1 MEPKSVNTTVS
12 SVLQIAAGPT
22 SPDGAE
28 SSALDFAQ
36 VILASQGNSGAG
48 EEQQQGRNGSNGVED
63 TNHKLSSDD
72 TMTVS
77 GDPLALKIFRPKPGV
92 SNSEDG
98 AGEGLEPGT
107 SPQVRGPIKAVS
119 LDVSEPDINIDRT
132 VLSAGP
138 DAILADA
145 VELIDDQQ
153 PHGVSVTIVEPTG
166 SHTSD
171 AGEPAEPTALA
182 AASKLGPVQDQ
193 DPAVAI
199 DEDNAVV
206 VAPNVNLNT
215 STQNTA
221 QVAADYE
228 NQTSAHASNVSN
240 VLAVVT
246 SPSISDADRAVDSVV
261 VKDGKQATSME
272 NPGKLTVTEP
282 AVASS
287 DISAVAKPVVDTGLV
302 EKPIQKITAD
312 GLAGAADKQ
321 SPKENSNQKEANNVA
336 KHHADT
342 QSTAQG
348 QRAVTA
354 SVDRPM
360 SAQAPM
366 VLDED
371 GAVKAADL
379 AVKTAE
385 AGVKTSEADVK
396 TSEAGVKTSE
406 AGVKTSEAGVKTP
419 EASAKTAEVGVKV
432 PDAGLKANEVGA
444 QSEKSQQIRAD
455 GRSVDANQ
463 AFASTNVRPAP
474 AEPMASLESEAKP
487 IVTVPVVK
495 TAPATVVAADAAPVA
510 ASQGQKIAQVDSAQ
524 KSMATQ
530 TDLEAEKSDV
540 TTAQQKPV
548 SKTKVEQNLVN
559 AKVSK
564 EAQVADVNGPLR
576 SEIKAI
582 SAPVVTTQATV
593 VKQGAELASQVA
605 PVQAEMANQMK
616 RSQESKA
623 AESNVDLEGLDD
635 QLEETVIQSR
645 PQKSAPTLEPRIL
658 RNAQIEAAL
667 PLAAE
672 FTEASETTEA
682 EQALSE
688 IMAPVSAGSAQP
700 QTVAVS
706 AANTATP
713 SQNLAALERW
723 SNSIVDVQKQGW
735 TQSLVRRVASMPTNG
750 GNLVITL
757 QPASLGKITVSLSES
772 RRGMDLRMRTET
784 GATAAL
790 LNDAEG
796 RISQLLESAGMRLNS
811 FSADT
816 SGSFAENDNNADKSD
831 TPKQNDLDFA
841 QELPENVEQ
850 SIALRGDGLVNVI
863 A

>member
-72 TMTVS
+72 TLTVS

-107 SPQVRGPIKAVS
+107 SPQVTGPIKAVS

-153 PHGVSVTIVEPTG
+153 PLGVSVATVETPG
-166 SHTSD
+166 GPTSD

-182 AASKLGPVQDQ
+182 AVSKLEPGQDQ
-193 DPAVAI
+193 DTAVAI

-221 QVAADYE
+221 QVAAGFE
-228 NQTSAHASNVSN
+228 NQTSAQASNVSN
-240 VLAVVT
+240 VSAVVT

-261 VKDGKQATSME
+261 VKDGKQAASME

-312 GLAGAADKQ
+312 GLAGATDKQ

-354 SVDRPM
+354 TVDRPM

-385 AGVKTSEADVK
+385 AGVKTSEA
-396 TSEAGVKTSE
+396 GVKTSE
-406 AGVKTSEAGVKTP
+406 AGVKTSEASVKTP
-419 EASAKTAEVGVKV
+419 EASAKTTEVGVKV
-432 PDAGLKANEVGA
+432 PDAGLKANEFGA

-455 GRSVDANQ
+455 GRSVGANQ

-559 AKVSK
+559 AKASK

-623 AESNVDLEGLDD
+623 AESKVDLEGLDD

>member
-1 MEPKSVNTTVS
+1 
-12 SVLQIAAGPT
+12 
-22 SPDGAE
+22 
-28 SSALDFAQ
+28 
-36 VILASQGNSGAG
+36 
-48 EEQQQGRNGSNGVED
+48 
-63 TNHKLSSDD
+63 
-72 TMTVS
+72 
-77 GDPLALKIFRPKPGV
+77 
-92 SNSEDG
+92 
-98 AGEGLEPGT
+98 
-107 SPQVRGPIKAVS
+107 
-119 LDVSEPDINIDRT
+119 
-132 VLSAGP
+132 
-138 DAILADA
+138 

-153 PHGVSVTIVEPTG
+153 PLGVSVATVETTG
-166 SHTSD
+166 GPTSD

-182 AASKLGPVQDQ
+182 AVSKLEPGQDQ

-221 QVAADYE
+221 QVAAGFE
-228 NQTSAHASNVSN
+228 NQTSAQASNVSN
-240 VLAVVT
+240 VSAVVT

-261 VKDGKQATSME
+261 VKDGKQAASME

-379 AVKTAE
+379 AVKTSE
-385 AGVKTSEADVK
+385 AGVKTLEAGVKTLEADVK
-396 TSEAGVKTSE
+396 TSEAS
-406 AGVKTSEAGVKTP
+406 VKTP
-419 EASAKTAEVGVKV
+419 EASAKTPGASAKTAEVGVKV
-432 PDAGLKANEVGA
+432 PDAGPKANEVGA
-444 QSEKSQQIRAD
+444 QSEKSQQFRLD

-559 AKVSK
+559 AKASK

>member
-63 TNHKLSSDD
+63 TNHKLSADD
-72 TMTVS
+72 TLTVS

-107 SPQVRGPIKAVS
+107 SPQVTGPIKAVS

-153 PHGVSVTIVEPTG
+153 PLGVSVATVETTG
-166 SHTSD
+166 GPTSD

-182 AASKLGPVQDQ
+182 AVSKLEPGQDQ
-193 DPAVAI
+193 DTAVAI

-221 QVAADYE
+221 QVAAGFE
-228 NQTSAHASNVSN
+228 NQTSAQASNVSN
-240 VLAVVT
+240 VSAVVT

-261 VKDGKQATSME
+261 VKDGKQAASME

-336 KHHADT
+336 KHDADT

-396 TSEAGVKTSE
+396 TSEAGVKMSE
-406 AGVKTSEAGVKTP
+406 ASVKTP
-419 EASAKTAEVGVKV
+419 EASAKTTEVGVKV

-559 AKVSK
+559 AKASK

-757 QPASLGKITVSLSES
+757 QPASLGKITVFVERKPS
-772 RRGMDLRMRTET
+772 RYGSSHADGNRRNRGFIE
-784 GATAAL
+784 
-790 LNDAEG
+790 
-796 RISQLLESAGMRLNS
+796 
-811 FSADT
+811 
-816 SGSFAENDNNADKSD
+816 
-831 TPKQNDLDFA
+831 
-841 QELPENVEQ
+841 
-850 SIALRGDGLVNVI
+850 
-863 A
+863 

>member
-72 TMTVS
+72 TLTVS

-107 SPQVRGPIKAVS
+107 SPQVTGPIKAVS

-153 PHGVSVTIVEPTG
+153 PLGVSVATVETTG
-166 SHTSD
+166 GPTSD

-182 AASKLGPVQDQ
+182 AVSKLEPGQDQ
-193 DPAVAI
+193 DTAVAI

-221 QVAADYE
+221 QVAAGFE
-228 NQTSAHASNVSN
+228 NQTSAQASNVSN
-240 VLAVVT
+240 VSAVVT

-261 VKDGKQATSME
+261 VKDGKQAASME

-385 AGVKTSEADVK
+385 AGVKTSDADVKTSEADVK
-396 TSEAGVKTSE
+396 TSEAGVKMSE
-406 AGVKTSEAGVKTP
+406 ASVKTT
-419 EASAKTAEVGVKV
+419 EVGVKV
-432 PDAGLKANEVGA
+432 PDAGLKVNEVGA
-444 QSEKSQQIRAD
+444 QSEKLQQIRAD

-559 AKVSK
+559 AKASK

>member
-72 TMTVS
+72 TLTVS

-107 SPQVRGPIKAVS
+107 SPQVTGPIKAVA

-153 PHGVSVTIVEPTG
+153 PLGVSVATVETTG
-166 SHTSD
+166 GPTSD

-182 AASKLGPVQDQ
+182 AVSKLEPGQDQ
-193 DPAVAI
+193 DTAVAI

-221 QVAADYE
+221 QVAAGFE
-228 NQTSAHASNVSN
+228 NQTSAQASNVSN
-240 VLAVVT
+240 VSAVVT

-261 VKDGKQATSME
+261 VKDGKQAASME

-371 GAVKAADL
+371 RAVKAADL

-396 TSEAGVKTSE
+396 TSEAGVKMSE
-406 AGVKTSEAGVKTP
+406 ASVKTP
-419 EASAKTAEVGVKV
+419 EASAKTTEVGVKV

-510 ASQGQKIAQVDSAQ
+510 APQGQKIAQVDSAQ

-559 AKVSK
+559 AKASK

>member
-48 EEQQQGRNGSNGVED
+48 EEQHQGRNGSNGVED

-72 TMTVS
+72 TLAVS

-107 SPQVRGPIKAVS
+107 SPQITGPIKAVA
-119 LDVSEPDINIDRT
+119 LDVSEPDVNIDRT

-138 DAILADA
+138 NVILADA

-153 PHGVSVTIVEPTG
+153 PLGVSVATVETTG
-166 SHTSD
+166 DPTSD
-171 AGEPAEPTALA
+171 AGEPAEPSALA
-182 AASKLGPVQDQ
+182 AVSKLEPGQDL

-215 STQNTA
+215 SMQNTA
-221 QVAADYE
+221 QVAAGSE
-228 NQTSAHASNVSN
+228 NQTSAQASNVSN
-240 VLAVVT
+240 VSAVVT

-261 VKDGKQATSME
+261 VKDGKQAASME

-396 TSEAGVKTSE
+396 TSEAGVKMSE
-406 AGVKTSEAGVKTP
+406 ASVKTP
-419 EASAKTAEVGVKV
+419 EASAKTTEVGVKV

-559 AKVSK
+559 AKASK

>member
-72 TMTVS
+72 TLTVS

-107 SPQVRGPIKAVS
+107 SPQVTGPIKAVS

-145 VELIDDQQ
+145 VELIDDQH
-153 PHGVSVTIVEPTG
+153 PLGVSVATVETTG
-166 SHTSD
+166 GPTSD

-182 AASKLGPVQDQ
+182 AVSKLEPGQDQ
-193 DPAVAI
+193 DTAVAI

-221 QVAADYE
+221 QVAAGFE
-228 NQTSAHASNVSN
+228 NQTSAQASNVSN
-240 VLAVVT
+240 VSAVVT

-261 VKDGKQATSME
+261 VKDGKQAASME

-396 TSEAGVKTSE
+396 TSEAGVKMSE
-406 AGVKTSEAGVKTP
+406 ASVKTP
-419 EASAKTAEVGVKV
+419 EASAKTTEVGVKV

-444 QSEKSQQIRAD
+444 QSEKSQQIRAG

-559 AKVSK
+559 AKASK

>member
-1 MEPKSVNTTVS
+1 MSK
-12 SVLQIAAGPT
+12 
-22 SPDGAE
+22 
-28 SSALDFAQ
+28 
-36 VILASQGNSGAG
+36 
-48 EEQQQGRNGSNGVED
+48 
-63 TNHKLSSDD
+63 
-72 TMTVS
+72 
-77 GDPLALKIFRPKPGV
+77 
-92 SNSEDG
+92 
-98 AGEGLEPGT
+98 LEPG
-107 SPQVRGPIKAVS
+107 
-119 LDVSEPDINIDRT
+119 
-132 VLSAGP
+132 
-138 DAILADA
+138 
-145 VELIDDQQ
+145 
-153 PHGVSVTIVEPTG
+153 
-166 SHTSD
+166 
-171 AGEPAEPTALA
+171 
-182 AASKLGPVQDQ
+182 QDQ
-193 DPAVAI
+193 DTAVAI

-221 QVAADYE
+221 QVAAGFE
-228 NQTSAHASNVSN
+228 NQTSAQASNVSN
-240 VLAVVT
+240 VSAVVT

-261 VKDGKQATSME
+261 VKDGKQAASME

-354 SVDRPM
+354 TVDRPM

-385 AGVKTSEADVK
+385 AGVKTSEASVK
-396 TSEAGVKTSE
+396 TSEAS
-406 AGVKTSEAGVKTP
+406 VKTP

-432 PDAGLKANEVGA
+432 PDAGLKANEFGA

-455 GRSVDANQ
+455 GRS
-463 AFASTNVRPAP
+463 
-474 AEPMASLESEAKP
+474 
-487 IVTVPVVK
+487 
-495 TAPATVVAADAAPVA
+495 VA

-559 AKVSK
+559 AKASK

>member
-72 TMTVS
+72 TLTVS

-107 SPQVRGPIKAVS
+107 SPQVTGPIKAVA

-153 PHGVSVTIVEPTG
+153 PLGVSVATVETTG
-166 SHTSD
+166 GPTSD

-182 AASKLGPVQDQ
+182 AVSKLEPGQDQ
-193 DPAVAI
+193 DTAVAI

-221 QVAADYE
+221 QVAAGFE
-228 NQTSAHASNVSN
+228 NQTSAQASNVSN
-240 VLAVVT
+240 VSAVVT

-261 VKDGKQATSME
+261 VKDGKQAASME

-396 TSEAGVKTSE
+396 TSEAGVKMSE
-406 AGVKTSEAGVKTP
+406 ASVKTP
-419 EASAKTAEVGVKV
+419 EASAKTTEVGVKV

-495 TAPATVVAADAAPVA
+495 TAPATVVAADSAPVA

-559 AKVSK
+559 AKASK
-564 EAQVADVNGPLR
+564 EAQVADVIGPLR

>member
-48 EEQQQGRNGSNGVED
+48 EEQHQGRNGSNGVED

-72 TMTVS
+72 TLAVS
-77 GDPLALKIFRPKPGV
+77 GDPLALKIFCPKPGV
-92 SNSEDG
+92 SNSEEG

-107 SPQVRGPIKAVS
+107 SPQITGPIKAVA
-119 LDVSEPDINIDRT
+119 LDVSEPDVNIDRT

-138 DAILADA
+138 NVILADA

-153 PHGVSVTIVEPTG
+153 PLGVSVATVETTG
-166 SHTSD
+166 DPTSD
-171 AGEPAEPTALA
+171 AGEPAAPSALA
-182 AASKLGPVQDQ
+182 AVSKLEPGQDL

-215 STQNTA
+215 SMQNTA
-221 QVAADYE
+221 QVAAGSE
-228 NQTSAHASNVSN
+228 NQTSAQPSNVSN
-240 VLAVVT
+240 VSAVVT

-261 VKDGKQATSME
+261 VKDGKQAASME
-272 NPGKLTVTEP
+272 SPGKLTVTEP

-287 DISAVAKPVVDTGLV
+287 DISAVAKPVADTGLV

-336 KHHADT
+336 KHHADM
-342 QSTAQG
+342 QSTEQG

-379 AVKTAE
+379 AVKKA
-385 AGVKTSEADVK
+385 EADVK
-396 TSEAGVKTSE
+396 TSEA
-406 AGVKTSEAGVKTP
+406 
-419 EASAKTAEVGVKV
+419 SAKTAEGGVKV

-474 AEPMASLESEAKP
+474 AEPMASLESETKP

-510 ASQGQKIAQVDSAQ
+510 ASQGQKVAQVDSAQ
-524 KSMATQ
+524 KSMASQ

-540 TTAQQKPV
+540 TAAQQKPV

-559 AKVSK
+559 AKASK

-605 PVQAEMANQMK
+605 PVQAEIANQMK

-645 PQKSAPTLEPRIL
+645 PQKSAPTVEPRIL

>member
-72 TMTVS
+72 TLTVS

-107 SPQVRGPIKAVS
+107 SPQVTGPIKAVA

-153 PHGVSVTIVEPTG
+153 PLGVSVATVETTG
-166 SHTSD
+166 GHTSD

-182 AASKLGPVQDQ
+182 AVSKLEPGQDQ
-193 DPAVAI
+193 DTAVAI

-221 QVAADYE
+221 QVAAGFE
-228 NQTSAHASNVSN
+228 NQTSAQASNVSN
-240 VLAVVT
+240 VSAVVT

-261 VKDGKQATSME
+261 GKDGKQAASME

-385 AGVKTSEADVK
+385 AGVKMSEA
-396 TSEAGVKTSE
+396 S
-406 AGVKTSEAGVKTP
+406 VKTP
-419 EASAKTAEVGVKV
+419 EASAKTTEVGVKV

-559 AKVSK
+559 AKASK

>member
-1 MEPKSVNTTVS
+1 V
-12 SVLQIAAGPT
+12 A
-22 SPDGAE
+22 
-28 SSALDFAQ
+28 
-36 VILASQGNSGAG
+36 
-48 EEQQQGRNGSNGVED
+48 
-63 TNHKLSSDD
+63 
-72 TMTVS
+72 
-77 GDPLALKIFRPKPGV
+77 
-92 SNSEDG
+92 
-98 AGEGLEPGT
+98 
-107 SPQVRGPIKAVS
+107 

-153 PHGVSVTIVEPTG
+153 PLGVSVATMETIGGP
-166 SHTSD
+166 TSD

-182 AASKLGPVQDQ
+182 AVSKLELGQDQ

-206 VAPNVNLNT
+206 VAPNANLNT

-221 QVAADYE
+221 QVAAGFE
-228 NQTSAHASNVSN
+228 NQTSAQASNVSN
-240 VLAVVT
+240 VSAVVT

-261 VKDGKQATSME
+261 VKDGKQAASME

-321 SPKENSNQKEANNVA
+321 SPKENSNQKKAINVA

-354 SVDRPM
+354 TVDRPM

-396 TSEAGVKTSE
+396 TSEAGVKTPE
-406 AGVKTSEAGVKTP
+406 ASVKTP
-419 EASAKTAEVGVKV
+419 EASAKTTEVGVKV

-474 AEPMASLESEAKP
+474 AEPMASLEIEAKP

-495 TAPATVVAADAAPVA
+495 TVVAADAAPVA

-559 AKVSK
+559 AKASK

-816 SGSFAENDNNADKSD
+816 SGSFAENDNNANKSD

>member
-72 TMTVS
+72 TLTVS

-107 SPQVRGPIKAVS
+107 SPQVTGPIKAVA

-153 PHGVSVTIVEPTG
+153 PLGVSVATVETTG
-166 SHTSD
+166 GPTSD

-182 AASKLGPVQDQ
+182 AVSKLEPGQDQ
-193 DPAVAI
+193 DTAVAI

-221 QVAADYE
+221 QVAAGFE
-228 NQTSAHASNVSN
+228 NQTSAQASNVSN
-240 VLAVVT
+240 VSAVVT

-261 VKDGKQATSME
+261 VKDGKQAASME

-396 TSEAGVKTSE
+396 TSEAS
-406 AGVKTSEAGVKTP
+406 VKTP

-559 AKVSK
+559 AKASK

>member
-72 TMTVS
+72 TLTVS

-107 SPQVRGPIKAVS
+107 SPQVTGPIKAVA

-153 PHGVSVTIVEPTG
+153 PLGVSVATVETTG
-166 SHTSD
+166 GPTSD

-182 AASKLGPVQDQ
+182 AVSKLEPGQDQ
-193 DPAVAI
+193 DTAVAI

-221 QVAADYE
+221 QVAAGFE
-228 NQTSAHASNVSN
+228 NQTSAQASNVSN
-240 VLAVVT
+240 VSAVVT

-261 VKDGKQATSME
+261 VKDGKQAASME

-354 SVDRPM
+354 TVDRPM

-385 AGVKTSEADVK
+385 AGVKTSEAGVK
-396 TSEAGVKTSE
+396 MSEAS
-406 AGVKTSEAGVKTP
+406 VKTP
-419 EASAKTAEVGVKV
+419 EASAKTTEVGVKV

-463 AFASTNVRPAP
+463 AFASTNARPAP

-530 TDLEAEKSDV
+530 TDLEAEKSGV

-548 SKTKVEQNLVN
+548 SKTKVEQTLVN
-559 AKVSK
+559 AKASK

-605 PVQAEMANQMK
+605 PVQAEIANQMK

-811 FSADT
+811 FSANT

>member
-72 TMTVS
+72 TLTVS

-107 SPQVRGPIKAVS
+107 SPQVTGPIKAVA

-153 PHGVSVTIVEPTG
+153 PLGVSVATVETTG
-166 SHTSD
+166 GPTSD

-182 AASKLGPVQDQ
+182 AMSKLEPGQDQ
-193 DPAVAI
+193 DTAVAI

-215 STQNTA
+215 SMQNTA
-221 QVAADYE
+221 QVAAGFE
-228 NQTSAHASNVSN
+228 NQTSAQASNVSN
-240 VLAVVT
+240 VSAVVT

-261 VKDGKQATSME
+261 VKDGKQAASME

-396 TSEAGVKTSE
+396 TSEAGVKMSE
-406 AGVKTSEAGVKTP
+406 ASVKTP
-419 EASAKTAEVGVKV
+419 EASAKTTEVGVKV

-463 AFASTNVRPAP
+463 AFASTNARPAP

-510 ASQGQKIAQVDSAQ
+510 APQGQKIAQVDSAQ

-559 AKVSK
+559 AKASK

-706 AANTATP
+706 VANTATP

>member
-72 TMTVS
+72 TLTVS

-107 SPQVRGPIKAVS
+107 SPQVTGPIKAVA

-153 PHGVSVTIVEPTG
+153 PLGVSVATVETTG
-166 SHTSD
+166 GPTSD

-182 AASKLGPVQDQ
+182 AVSKLEPGQDQ
-193 DPAVAI
+193 DTAVAI

-221 QVAADYE
+221 QVAAGFE
-228 NQTSAHASNVSN
+228 NQTSAQASNVSN
-240 VLAVVT
+240 VSAVVT

-261 VKDGKQATSME
+261 VKDGKQAASME

-385 AGVKTSEADVK
+385 AGVKTSEAGVK
-396 TSEAGVKTSE
+396 MSEAS
-406 AGVKTSEAGVKTP
+406 VKTP
-419 EASAKTAEVGVKV
+419 EASAKTTEVGVKV

-463 AFASTNVRPAP
+463 AFASTNARPAP

-559 AKVSK
+559 AKASK

>member
-72 TMTVS
+72 TLAVS

-98 AGEGLEPGT
+98 PGEGLEPGT
-107 SPQVRGPIKAVS
+107 SPQVTGPIKAVA
-119 LDVSEPDINIDRT
+119 LDVSEPDVNIDRT

-138 DAILADA
+138 NVILADA

-153 PHGVSVTIVEPTG
+153 PLGVSVATVETTG
-166 SHTSD
+166 DPTSD
-171 AGEPAEPTALA
+171 AGEPAAPSALA
-182 AASKLGPVQDQ
+182 AVSKLEPGQDL

-215 STQNTA
+215 SMQNTA
-221 QVAADYE
+221 QVAAGSE
-228 NQTSAHASNVSN
+228 NQTSAQASNVSN
-240 VLAVVT
+240 VSAVVT

-261 VKDGKQATSME
+261 VKDGKQAASME

-302 EKPIQKITAD
+302 EKPIQKITTD

-354 SVDRPM
+354 TVDRPM

-385 AGVKTSEADVK
+385 AGVKTSEAGVK
-396 TSEAGVKTSE
+396 MSEAS
-406 AGVKTSEAGVKTP
+406 VKTP
-419 EASAKTAEVGVKV
+419 EASAKTTEVGVKV

-530 TDLEAEKSDV
+530 TDFEAEKSDV

-559 AKVSK
+559 AKASK

-605 PVQAEMANQMK
+605 PVQAEIANQMK

>member
-63 TNHKLSSDD
+63 TNHKLSADD
-72 TMTVS
+72 TLTVS
-77 GDPLALKIFRPKPGV
+77 GDPLALKIFRPKRGV
-92 SNSEDG
+92 SNSEGG

-107 SPQVRGPIKAVS
+107 SPQVTGPIKAVS

-153 PHGVSVTIVEPTG
+153 PLGVSVATVETTG
-166 SHTSD
+166 GPTSD

-182 AASKLGPVQDQ
+182 AVSKLEPGQDQ
-193 DPAVAI
+193 DTAVAI

-221 QVAADYE
+221 QVAAGFE
-228 NQTSAHASNVSN
+228 NQTSAQASNVSN
-240 VLAVVT
+240 VSAVVT

-261 VKDGKQATSME
+261 VKDGKQAASME

-348 QRAVTA
+348 QRAVTS

-385 AGVKTSEADVK
+385 AGVKTSEASVK
-396 TSEAGVKTSE
+396 TPEAS
-406 AGVKTSEAGVKTP
+406 VKTP

-559 AKVSK
+559 AKASK

-645 PQKSAPTLEPRIL
+645 PQKSAPTVESRIL

>member
-72 TMTVS
+72 TLTVS

-92 SNSEDG
+92 SNLEDG

-107 SPQVRGPIKAVS
+107 SPQVTGPIKAVA

-153 PHGVSVTIVEPTG
+153 PLGVSVATVETTG
-166 SHTSD
+166 GPTSD

-182 AASKLGPVQDQ
+182 AVSKLEPGRDQ
-193 DPAVAI
+193 DTAVAI

-206 VAPNVNLNT
+206 AAPNVNLIT

-221 QVAADYE
+221 QVAAGFE
-228 NQTSAHASNVSN
+228 NQTSAQASNVSN
-240 VLAVVT
+240 VSAVVT

-261 VKDGKQATSME
+261 VKDGKQAASME

-396 TSEAGVKTSE
+396 TSEAS
-406 AGVKTSEAGVKTP
+406 VKTP
-419 EASAKTAEVGVKV
+419 EASAKTTEVGVKV

-559 AKVSK
+559 AKASK
-564 EAQVADVNGPLR
+564 EAQVADVKGPLR

>member
-1 MEPKSVNTTVS
+1 M
-12 SVLQIAAGPT
+12 L
-22 SPDGAE
+22 
-28 SSALDFAQ
+28 
-36 VILASQGNSGAG
+36 
-48 EEQQQGRNGSNGVED
+48 
-63 TNHKLSSDD
+63 
-72 TMTVS
+72 
-77 GDPLALKIFRPKPGV
+77 
-92 SNSEDG
+92 
-98 AGEGLEPGT
+98 
-107 SPQVRGPIKAVS
+107 
-119 LDVSEPDINIDRT
+119 
-132 VLSAGP
+132 
-138 DAILADA
+138 
-145 VELIDDQQ
+145 
-153 PHGVSVTIVEPTG
+153 
-166 SHTSD
+166 
-171 AGEPAEPTALA
+171 
-182 AASKLGPVQDQ
+182 
-193 DPAVAI
+193 
-199 DEDNAVV
+199 
-206 VAPNVNLNT
+206 
-215 STQNTA
+215 
-221 QVAADYE
+221 
-228 NQTSAHASNVSN
+228 
-240 VLAVVT
+240 
-246 SPSISDADRAVDSVV
+246 
-261 VKDGKQATSME
+261 
-272 NPGKLTVTEP
+272 
-282 AVASS
+282 
-287 DISAVAKPVVDTGLV
+287 
-302 EKPIQKITAD
+302 
-312 GLAGAADKQ
+312 
-321 SPKENSNQKEANNVA
+321 
-336 KHHADT
+336 
-342 QSTAQG
+342 
-348 QRAVTA
+348 
-354 SVDRPM
+354 
-360 SAQAPM
+360 
-366 VLDED
+366 LDED

-379 AVKTAE
+379 A
-385 AGVKTSEADVK
+385 
-396 TSEAGVKTSE
+396 
-406 AGVKTSEAGVKTP
+406 VKTSEAGVKTP

-432 PDAGLKANEVGA
+432 PDAGLKANEFGA

-455 GRSVDANQ
+455 GRSVGANQ

-559 AKVSK
+559 AKASK

>member
-63 TNHKLSSDD
+63 TNHKLSADD
-72 TMTVS
+72 TLTVS

-107 SPQVRGPIKAVS
+107 SPQVTGPIKAVA

-153 PHGVSVTIVEPTG
+153 PLGVSVATVETTG
-166 SHTSD
+166 GPTSD

-182 AASKLGPVQDQ
+182 AVSKLEPGQDQ
-193 DPAVAI
+193 DTAVAI

-221 QVAADYE
+221 QVAAGFE
-228 NQTSAHASNVSN
+228 NQTSAQASNVSN
-240 VLAVVT
+240 VSAVVT

-261 VKDGKQATSME
+261 VKDGKQAASME

-385 AGVKTSEADVK
+385 AGVKMSEA
-396 TSEAGVKTSE
+396 S
-406 AGVKTSEAGVKTP
+406 VKTP
-419 EASAKTAEVGVKV
+419 EASAKTTEVGVKV

-559 AKVSK
+559 AKASK

-605 PVQAEMANQMK
+605 PVQAEIANQMK

>member
-72 TMTVS
+72 TLTVS

-107 SPQVRGPIKAVS
+107 SPQVTGPIKAVA

-132 VLSAGP
+132 VLSVGP

-153 PHGVSVTIVEPTG
+153 PLGVSVATVETTG
-166 SHTSD
+166 GPTSD

-182 AASKLGPVQDQ
+182 AVSKLEPGQDQ
-193 DPAVAI
+193 DTAVAI

-221 QVAADYE
+221 QVAAGFE
-228 NQTSAHASNVSN
+228 NQTSAQASNVSN
-240 VLAVVT
+240 VSAVVT

-261 VKDGKQATSME
+261 VKDGKQAASME

-379 AVKTAE
+379 AVKTSE

-406 AGVKTSEAGVKTP
+406 AS
-419 EASAKTAEVGVKV
+419 VKV

-559 AKVSK
+559 AKASK

-658 RNAQIEAAL
+658 RNAQIGAAL

>member
-72 TMTVS
+72 TLTVS

-107 SPQVRGPIKAVS
+107 SPQVTGPIKAVS

-153 PHGVSVTIVEPTG
+153 PLGVSVATVETTG
-166 SHTSD
+166 GPTSD

-182 AASKLGPVQDQ
+182 AVSKLEPGQDQ
-193 DPAVAI
+193 DTAVAI

-221 QVAADYE
+221 QVAAGFE
-228 NQTSAHASNVSN
+228 NQTSAQASNVSN
-240 VLAVVT
+240 VSAVVT

-261 VKDGKQATSME
+261 VKDGKQAASME

-385 AGVKTSEADVK
+385 AGVKTSEAGVK
-396 TSEAGVKTSE
+396 MSEAS
-406 AGVKTSEAGVKTP
+406 VKTP
-419 EASAKTAEVGVKV
+419 EASAKTTEVGVKV

-559 AKVSK
+559 AKASK

>member
-72 TMTVS
+72 TLTVS

-107 SPQVRGPIKAVS
+107 SPQVTGPIKAVA

-153 PHGVSVTIVEPTG
+153 PLGVSVATVETTG
-166 SHTSD
+166 GPTSD

-182 AASKLGPVQDQ
+182 AVSKLEPGRDQ
-193 DPAVAI
+193 DTDVAI

-221 QVAADYE
+221 QVAAGFE
-228 NQTSAHASNVSN
+228 NQTSAQASNVSN
-240 VLAVVT
+240 VSAVVT

-261 VKDGKQATSME
+261 VKDGKQAASME

-396 TSEAGVKTSE
+396 TSEAGVKMSE
-406 AGVKTSEAGVKTP
+406 ASVKTP
-419 EASAKTAEVGVKV
+419 EASAKTTEVGVKV

-559 AKVSK
+559 AKASK

>member
-72 TMTVS
+72 TLTVS

-107 SPQVRGPIKAVS
+107 SPQVTGPIKAVS

-153 PHGVSVTIVEPTG
+153 PLGVSVATVETTG
-166 SHTSD
+166 GPTSD

-182 AASKLGPVQDQ
+182 AVSKLEPGQDQ
-193 DPAVAI
+193 DTAVAI

-221 QVAADYE
+221 QVAAGFE
-228 NQTSAHASNVSN
+228 NQTSAQASNVSN
-240 VLAVVT
+240 VSAVVT

-261 VKDGKQATSME
+261 VKDGKQAASME

-379 AVKTAE
+379 AVKTSE

-396 TSEAGVKTSE
+396 TSEAS
-406 AGVKTSEAGVKTP
+406 VKTP

-432 PDAGLKANEVGA
+432 PDAGLKANEFGA

-559 AKVSK
+559 AKASK

>member
-72 TMTVS
+72 TLTVS

-107 SPQVRGPIKAVS
+107 SPQVTGPIKAVA
-119 LDVSEPDINIDRT
+119 LDVSEPDINIVRT

-153 PHGVSVTIVEPTG
+153 PLGVSVATVETTG
-166 SHTSD
+166 GPTSD

-182 AASKLGPVQDQ
+182 AVSKLEPGQDQ
-193 DPAVAI
+193 DTAVAI

-221 QVAADYE
+221 QVAAGFE
-228 NQTSAHASNVSN
+228 NQTSAQASNVSN
-240 VLAVVT
+240 VSAVVT

-261 VKDGKQATSME
+261 VKDGKQAASME

-321 SPKENSNQKEANNVA
+321 SPKENSNQKEAINVA

-396 TSEAGVKTSE
+396 TSEAGVKMSE
-406 AGVKTSEAGVKTP
+406 ASVKTP
-419 EASAKTAEVGVKV
+419 EASAKTTEVGVKV

-559 AKVSK
+559 AKASK

>member
-48 EEQQQGRNGSNGVED
+48 EEQQQGGNGSNGVED

-72 TMTVS
+72 TLTVS

-107 SPQVRGPIKAVS
+107 SPQVTGPIKAVA

-153 PHGVSVTIVEPTG
+153 PLGVSVATVETTG
-166 SHTSD
+166 GPTSD

-182 AASKLGPVQDQ
+182 AVSKLEPGQDQ
-193 DPAVAI
+193 DTAVAI

-215 STQNTA
+215 SMQNTA
-221 QVAADYE
+221 QVVAGFE
-228 NQTSAHASNVSN
+228 NQTSAQASNVSN
-240 VLAVVT
+240 VSAVVT

-261 VKDGKQATSME
+261 VKDGKQAASME

-379 AVKTAE
+379 AVKT
-385 AGVKTSEADVK
+385 
-396 TSEAGVKTSE
+396 SEAGVKTSE
-406 AGVKTSEAGVKTP
+406 AGVKMSEASVKTP
-419 EASAKTAEVGVKV
+419 EASAKTTEVGVKV

-463 AFASTNVRPAP
+463 AFASTNARPAP

-510 ASQGQKIAQVDSAQ
+510 APQGQKIAQVDSAQ

-559 AKVSK
+559 AKASK

>member
-72 TMTVS
+72 TLTVS

-107 SPQVRGPIKAVS
+107 SPQVTGPIKAVA

-153 PHGVSVTIVEPTG
+153 PLGVSVATVETTG
-166 SHTSD
+166 GPTSD

-182 AASKLGPVQDQ
+182 AVSKLEPGQDQ
-193 DPAVAI
+193 DTAVAI

-221 QVAADYE
+221 QVAAGFE
-228 NQTSAHASNVSN
+228 NQTSAQASNVSN
-240 VLAVVT
+240 VSAVVT

-261 VKDGKQATSME
+261 VKDGKQAASME

-385 AGVKTSEADVK
+385 AGVKTSEA
-396 TSEAGVKTSE
+396 GVKTSE
-406 AGVKTSEAGVKTP
+406 ASVKTP

-559 AKVSK
+559 AKASK

>member
-72 TMTVS
+72 TLTVS

-107 SPQVRGPIKAVS
+107 SPQVTGPIKAVS

-153 PHGVSVTIVEPTG
+153 PLGVSVATVETTG
-166 SHTSD
+166 GPTSD

-182 AASKLGPVQDQ
+182 AVSKLEPGQDQ

-221 QVAADYE
+221 QVAAGFE
-228 NQTSAHASNVSN
+228 NQTSAQASNVSN
-240 VLAVVT
+240 VSAVVT

-261 VKDGKQATSME
+261 VKDGKQAASME

-406 AGVKTSEAGVKTP
+406 ASVKTP

-559 AKVSK
+559 AKASK

>member
-72 TMTVS
+72 TLTVS

-107 SPQVRGPIKAVS
+107 SPQVTGPIKAVA

-153 PHGVSVTIVEPTG
+153 PLGVSVATVETTG
-166 SHTSD
+166 GPTSD

-182 AASKLGPVQDQ
+182 AVSKLEPGQDQ

-221 QVAADYE
+221 QVAAGFE
-228 NQTSAHASNVSN
+228 NQTSAQASNVSN
-240 VLAVVT
+240 VSAVVT

-261 VKDGKQATSME
+261 VKDGKQAASME

-396 TSEAGVKTSE
+396 TSEAS
-406 AGVKTSEAGVKTP
+406 VKTP
-419 EASAKTAEVGVKV
+419 EASAKTTEVGVKV

-559 AKVSK
+559 AKASK

>member
-72 TMTVS
+72 TLTVS

-107 SPQVRGPIKAVS
+107 SPQVTGPIKAVS

-153 PHGVSVTIVEPTG
+153 PLGVSVATVETTG
-166 SHTSD
+166 GPTSD

-182 AASKLGPVQDQ
+182 AVSKLEPGQDQ

-221 QVAADYE
+221 QVAAGFE
-228 NQTSAHASNVSN
+228 NQTSAQASNVSN
-240 VLAVVT
+240 VSAVVT

-261 VKDGKQATSME
+261 VKDGKQAASME

-379 AVKTAE
+379 AVKTSE
-385 AGVKTSEADVK
+385 AGVKTLEADVK
-396 TSEAGVKTSE
+396 TSEAS
-406 AGVKTSEAGVKTP
+406 VKTP
-419 EASAKTAEVGVKV
+419 EASAKTTEVGVKV

-559 AKVSK
+559 AKASK
-564 EAQVADVNGPLR
+564 EALVADVNGPLR

-645 PQKSAPTLEPRIL
+645 PQKSVPTLEPRIL

-831 TPKQNDLDFA
+831 TPKQNNLDFA

>member
-72 TMTVS
+72 TLTVS

-107 SPQVRGPIKAVS
+107 SPQVTGPIKAVS

-153 PHGVSVTIVEPTG
+153 PLGVSVATVETTG
-166 SHTSD
+166 GPTSD

-182 AASKLGPVQDQ
+182 AVSKLEPGQDQ

-221 QVAADYE
+221 QVAAGFE
-228 NQTSAHASNVSN
+228 NQTSAQASNVSN
-240 VLAVVT
+240 VSAVVT

-261 VKDGKQATSME
+261 VKDGKQAASME

-282 AVASS
+282 AVTSS
-287 DISAVAKPVVDTGLV
+287 DISVVATPIVDTGLV

-396 TSEAGVKTSE
+396 TSEAGVKMSE
-406 AGVKTSEAGVKTP
+406 ASVKTP
-419 EASAKTAEVGVKV
+419 EASAKTTEVGVKV

-559 AKVSK
+559 AKASK

>member
-63 TNHKLSSDD
+63 TNHKLSADD
-72 TMTVS
+72 TLTVS

-107 SPQVRGPIKAVS
+107 SPQVTGPIKAVS

-153 PHGVSVTIVEPTG
+153 PLGVSVATVETTG
-166 SHTSD
+166 GPTSD

-182 AASKLGPVQDQ
+182 AVSKLEPGQDQ
-193 DPAVAI
+193 DTAVAI

-221 QVAADYE
+221 QVAAGFE
-228 NQTSAHASNVSN
+228 NQTSAQASNVSN
-240 VLAVVT
+240 VSAVVT

-261 VKDGKQATSME
+261 VKDGKQAASME

-287 DISAVAKPVVDTGLV
+287 DISAVAKPVADTGLV

-385 AGVKTSEADVK
+385 AGVKTSEAGVK
-396 TSEAGVKTSE
+396 MSEAS
-406 AGVKTSEAGVKTP
+406 VKTP
-419 EASAKTAEVGVKV
+419 EASAKTTEVGVKV

-463 AFASTNVRPAP
+463 AFASTNARPAP

-510 ASQGQKIAQVDSAQ
+510 APQGQKIAQVDSAQ

-559 AKVSK
+559 AKASK

>member
-72 TMTVS
+72 TLTVS
-77 GDPLALKIFRPKPGV
+77 GDPLALKMFRPKPGV
-92 SNSEDG
+92 SNSEGG
-98 AGEGLEPGT
+98 AGEVLEPGT
-107 SPQVRGPIKAVS
+107 SPQVTGPIKAVA

-153 PHGVSVTIVEPTG
+153 PLGVSVATVETTG
-166 SHTSD
+166 GPTSD

-182 AASKLGPVQDQ
+182 AVSKLEPGQDQ
-193 DPAVAI
+193 AVAI
-199 DEDNAVV
+199 DENNAVV

-221 QVAADYE
+221 QVTAGFE
-228 NQTSAHASNVSN
+228 NQTSAQASNVSN
-240 VLAVVT
+240 VSAVVT

-261 VKDGKQATSME
+261 VKDGKQAASME

-354 SVDRPM
+354 TVDRPM

-396 TSEAGVKTSE
+396 TSEAS
-406 AGVKTSEAGVKTP
+406 VKTP

-444 QSEKSQQIRAD
+444 QGEKSKQIRAD
-455 GRSVDANQ
+455 GRSVGANQ

-559 AKVSK
+559 AKASK

-605 PVQAEMANQMK
+605 PVQAEIANQMK

>member
-63 TNHKLSSDD
+63 TNHKLSADD
-72 TMTVS
+72 TLTVS

-107 SPQVRGPIKAVS
+107 SPQVTGPIKAVS

-153 PHGVSVTIVEPTG
+153 PLGVSVATVETTG
-166 SHTSD
+166 GPTSD

-182 AASKLGPVQDQ
+182 AVSKLEPGQDQ
-193 DPAVAI
+193 DTAVAI

-221 QVAADYE
+221 QVAAGFE
-228 NQTSAHASNVSN
+228 NQTSAQASNVSN
-240 VLAVVT
+240 VSAVVT

-261 VKDGKQATSME
+261 VKDGKQAASME
-272 NPGKLTVTEP
+272 NPSKLTVTEP

-396 TSEAGVKTSE
+396 TSEAGVKMSE
-406 AGVKTSEAGVKTP
+406 ASVKTP
-419 EASAKTAEVGVKV
+419 EASAKTTEVGVKV

-463 AFASTNVRPAP
+463 AFASTNARPAP

-510 ASQGQKIAQVDSAQ
+510 ASRGQKIAQVDSAQ

-559 AKVSK
+559 AKASK

-796 RISQLLESAGMRLNS
+796 RISQCW
-811 FSADT
+811 
-816 SGSFAENDNNADKSD
+816 NA
-831 TPKQNDLDFA
+831 
-841 QELPENVEQ
+841 VEF
-850 SIALRGDGLVNVI
+850 ILC
-863 A
+863 

>member
-72 TMTVS
+72 TLTVS

-107 SPQVRGPIKAVS
+107 SPQVTGPIKAVS

-153 PHGVSVTIVEPTG
+153 PLGVSVATVETTG
-166 SHTSD
+166 GPTSD

-182 AASKLGPVQDQ
+182 AVSKLEPGQDQ

-221 QVAADYE
+221 QVAAGFE
-228 NQTSAHASNVSN
+228 NQTSAQASNVSN
-240 VLAVVT
+240 VSAVVT

-261 VKDGKQATSME
+261 VKDGKQAASME

-385 AGVKTSEADVK
+385 AGVKTSEADV
-396 TSEAGVKTSE
+396 
-406 AGVKTSEAGVKTP
+406 
-419 EASAKTAEVGVKV
+419 
-432 PDAGLKANEVGA
+432 
-444 QSEKSQQIRAD
+444 
-455 GRSVDANQ
+455 
-463 AFASTNVRPAP
+463 
-474 AEPMASLESEAKP
+474 
-487 IVTVPVVK
+487 
-495 TAPATVVAADAAPVA
+495 
-510 ASQGQKIAQVDSAQ
+510 
-524 KSMATQ
+524 
-530 TDLEAEKSDV
+530 
-540 TTAQQKPV
+540 
-548 SKTKVEQNLVN
+548 
-559 AKVSK
+559 
-564 EAQVADVNGPLR
+564 
-576 SEIKAI
+576 
-582 SAPVVTTQATV
+582 
-593 VKQGAELASQVA
+593 
-605 PVQAEMANQMK
+605 
-616 RSQESKA
+616 
-623 AESNVDLEGLDD
+623 
-635 QLEETVIQSR
+635 
-645 PQKSAPTLEPRIL
+645 
-658 RNAQIEAAL
+658 
-667 PLAAE
+667 
-672 FTEASETTEA
+672 
-682 EQALSE
+682 
-688 IMAPVSAGSAQP
+688 
-700 QTVAVS
+700 
-706 AANTATP
+706 
-713 SQNLAALERW
+713 
-723 SNSIVDVQKQGW
+723 
-735 TQSLVRRVASMPTNG
+735 
-750 GNLVITL
+750 
-757 QPASLGKITVSLSES
+757 
-772 RRGMDLRMRTET
+772 
-784 GATAAL
+784 
-790 LNDAEG
+790 
-796 RISQLLESAGMRLNS
+796 
-811 FSADT
+811 
-816 SGSFAENDNNADKSD
+816 
-831 TPKQNDLDFA
+831 
-841 QELPENVEQ
+841 
-850 SIALRGDGLVNVI
+850 
-863 A
+863 

>member
-72 TMTVS
+72 TLTVS

-107 SPQVRGPIKAVS
+107 SPQVTGPIKAVA

-153 PHGVSVTIVEPTG
+153 PLGVSVATVETTG
-166 SHTSD
+166 GPTSD

-182 AASKLGPVQDQ
+182 AVSKLEPGQDQ

-221 QVAADYE
+221 QVAAGFE
-228 NQTSAHASNVSN
+228 NQTSAQASNVSN
-240 VLAVVT
+240 VSAVVT

-261 VKDGKQATSME
+261 VKEVKQAASME

-354 SVDRPM
+354 SLDRPM

-396 TSEAGVKTSE
+396 TSEAS
-406 AGVKTSEAGVKTP
+406 VKTP
-419 EASAKTAEVGVKV
+419 EASAKTTEIGVKV

-559 AKVSK
+559 AKASK

-593 VKQGAELASQVA
+593 VKQQGAELASQVA

>member
-72 TMTVS
+72 TLTVS

-107 SPQVRGPIKAVS
+107 SPQVTGPIKAVS

-153 PHGVSVTIVEPTG
+153 PLGVSVATVETTG
-166 SHTSD
+166 GPTSD

-182 AASKLGPVQDQ
+182 AVSKLEPGQDQ

-221 QVAADYE
+221 QVAAGFE
-228 NQTSAHASNVSN
+228 NQTSAQASNVSN
-240 VLAVVT
+240 VSAVVT

-261 VKDGKQATSME
+261 VKDGKQAASME

-385 AGVKTSEADVK
+385 AGVKMSEA
-396 TSEAGVKTSE
+396 S
-406 AGVKTSEAGVKTP
+406 VKTP
-419 EASAKTAEVGVKV
+419 EASAKTTEVGVKV

-559 AKVSK
+559 AKASK

>member
-22 SPDGAE
+22 SLDGAE

-36 VILASQGNSGAG
+36 VILASQSNSGAG
-48 EEQQQGRNGSNGVED
+48 EEQQQGRNGSNDVED
-63 TNHKLSSDD
+63 TNRKLSSDD
-72 TMTVS
+72 TLTVS

-107 SPQVRGPIKAVS
+107 SPQVTGPIKAVA

-153 PHGVSVTIVEPTG
+153 PLGVSVATVETTG
-166 SHTSD
+166 GPTSD

-182 AASKLGPVQDQ
+182 AVSKLEPGQDQ
-193 DPAVAI
+193 DTAVAI

-221 QVAADYE
+221 QVAAGFE
-228 NQTSAHASNVSN
+228 NQTSAQASNVSN
-240 VLAVVT
+240 VSAVVT

-261 VKDGKQATSME
+261 VKDGKQAASME

-371 GAVKAADL
+371 GAMKAADL

-396 TSEAGVKTSE
+396 TSEAGVKMSE
-406 AGVKTSEAGVKTP
+406 ASVKTP
-419 EASAKTAEVGVKV
+419 EASAKTTEVGVKV

-559 AKVSK
+559 AKASK